1 MRVPWEKELTYVI
14 QISFG
19 FSQLQEVRLQ
29 MHESVHGYLRDY
41 LCFDSSGTCD
51 QLFGYKLRKSVSS
64 FPLV

>member
-1 MRVPWEKELTYVI
+1 MRVPREKELTYVI

-51 QLFGYKLRKSVSS
+51 QLFG
-64 FPLV
+64 